1 MDIEVIPEVIG
12 GKNSTCKD
20 NSEKNPSTRDD

>member
-12 GKNSTCKD
+12 GKNTGCKD
-20 NSEKNPSTRDD
+20 ITEKSPSTRDD